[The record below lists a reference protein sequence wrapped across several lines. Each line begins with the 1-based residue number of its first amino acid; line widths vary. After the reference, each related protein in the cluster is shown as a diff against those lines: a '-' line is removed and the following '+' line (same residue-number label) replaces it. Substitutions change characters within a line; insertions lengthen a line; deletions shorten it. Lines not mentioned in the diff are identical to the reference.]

1 MARLRNEN
9 IDKAKEMFLNGMKL
23 IDISKKLGVP
33 EGSVRRWKCTYK
45 WSKDNSERSNKK
57 QTNNKKANVQKKKS
71 GGQPGNK
78 NATGP
83 PGNQNA
89 VKHGLYCKH
98 IPKETLELMDMINKS
113 NPIDLLWDNITIAYA
128 AIIRAQNIMYVENQR
143 ELVKQIVSSANGSEV
158 YDIQYAWDRQANFIS
173 AQARAMTTLANM
185 IEKYDKLCNS
195 SLTTEEQ
202 RLRVTKLKAEIEKM
216 TSTDDEQL
224 DKLDKILGAI
234 DDAAKR

>member
-1 MARLRNEN
+1 
-9 IDKAKEMFLNGMKL
+9 MKL

-143 ELVKQIVSSANGSEV
+143 ELVKQIVSSANGGEV
-158 YDIQYAWDRQANFIS
+158 YDIQYAWDRQANFIN
-173 AQARAMTTLANM
+173 AQSRAMTTLSNM

-195 SLTTEEQ
+195 TLATEEQ
-202 RLRVTKLKAEIEKM
+202 RLRLIKLKTEIEKM
-216 TSTDDEQL
+216 TSTDEEQL
-224 DKLDKILGAI
+224 NRLDEILKGL
-234 DDAAKR
+234 DNEAKS

>member
-1 MARLRNEN
+1 MPRVRSEN
-9 IDKAKEMFLNGMKL
+9 IEKAKELFLKGMKL

-45 WSKDNSERSNKK
+45 WGKDNSERSNKK

-83 PGNQNA
+83 PGNQHA
-89 VKHGLYCKH
+89 VKHGLYAKH
-98 IPKETLELMDMINKS
+98 IPKETLELMDMINNS

-128 AIIRAQNIMYVENQR
+128 SIIRAQKIMYVENQR
-143 ELVKQIVSSANGSEV
+143 ELVKQTVSSSQNGEI
-158 YDIQYAWDRQANFIS
+158 YDIQYSWDRQANFIS

-195 SLTTEEQ
+195 SLATEEQ

-224 DKLDKILGAI
+224 NRLDEILKGI
-234 DDAAKR
+234 DDAAK

>member
-1 MARLRNEN
+1 
-9 IDKAKEMFLNGMKL
+9 MKL

-33 EGSVRRWKCTYK
+33 EGSVRAWKKRYN
-45 WSKDNSERSNKK
+45 WDNKTDDKNATLQKNKSNV
-57 QTNNKKANVQKKKS
+57 TKKKS

-83 PGNQNA
+83 PGNQHA
-89 VKHGLYCKH
+89 VKHGLYAKH
-98 IPKETLELMDMINKS
+98 IPKETLELMDMINNS

-128 AIIRAQNIMYVENQR
+128 SIIRAQKIMYVENQR
-143 ELVKQIVSSANGSEV
+143 ELVKQTVSSSQNGEI
-158 YDIQYAWDRQANFIS
+158 YDIQYSWDRQANFIS

-195 SLTTEEQ
+195 SLATEEQ

-224 DKLDKILGAI
+224 DKLDEILKGL
-234 DDAAKR
+234 DNEAKS

>member
-1 MARLRNEN
+1 
-9 IDKAKEMFLNGMKL
+9 MKL

-33 EGSVRRWKCTYK
+33 EGSVRAWKKRYN
-45 WSKDNSERSNKK
+45 WDNKTDDKNATLQKNKSNV
-57 QTNNKKANVQKKKS
+57 TKKKS

-143 ELVKQIVSSANGSEV
+143 ELVKQIISSANGGEV
-158 YDIQYAWDRQANFIS
+158 YDIQYAWDRQANFIN
-173 AQARAMTTLANM
+173 AQSRAMTTLANM

-195 SLTTEEQ
+195 ALATEEQ
-202 RLRVTKLKAEIEKM
+202 RLRLTKLKAEIEKM
-216 TSTDDEQL
+216 TSKDDEQL
-224 DKLDKILGAI
+224 NRLDEILKGI
-234 DDAAKR
+234 DNAAK

>member
-1 MARLRNEN
+1 MPRVRSEN
-9 IDKAKEMFLNGMKL
+9 IEKAKELFLKGMKL

-33 EGSVRRWKCTYK
+33 EGRVRRWKCTYK
-45 WSKDNSERSNKK
+45 WGKDNSERSNKK

-83 PGNQNA
+83 PGNQHA
-89 VKHGLYCKH
+89 VKHGLYAKH
-98 IPKETLELMDMINKS
+98 IPKETLELMDMINNS

-128 AIIRAQNIMYVENQR
+128 SIIRAQKIMYVENQR
-143 ELVKQIVSSANGSEV
+143 ELVKQTVSSSQNGEI
-158 YDIQYAWDRQANFIS
+158 YDIQYSWDRQANFIS

-195 SLTTEEQ
+195 SLATEEQ

-224 DKLDKILGAI
+224 NRLDEILKGI
-234 DDAAKR
+234 DDAAK